1 MIEDRINDEARTTEA
16 IDYIFN
22 NVRTISFDNVN
33 TIAEEMQLFKD
44 DSIETIVKMLNLKLR

>member
-22 NVRTISFDNVN
+22 NVKTISFDNGN

-44 DSIETIVKMLNLKLR
+44 DSIETIIKMLNLKLR